1 MQSNV
6 TKPGLFTKLQTS
18 SVAQALKEK
27 ILLKIKSRY
36 RINADFGIMS
46 ITGINSV
53 KIKPVSCHNNARNT
67 VCETGSIQVKFSW
80 YSLLKGRIKFIAI
93 KISDCKI
100 VIDKRDTIPTTTTAK
115 STVVISPQDM
125 IRNFYRSISAR
136 VDAAFGSI
144 PPQVSIE
151 NLEII
156 LSHPKNIQVKI
167 GSLALNKCYYN
178 TAPDPHRQDGR
189 FVPTGISRKLVAEK
203 QLKVDAGDFTMVTH
217 FQTDTPSATITA
229 RQLSLRLSRGKGED
243 TGVSYDLET
252 NTHDLTL
259 HNSQV
264 SNQQAFT
271 CDLGLMLYAKPDT
284 DGFHIDRQSC
294 FHLNNLRFPFYL
306 DHLYREYDIIELGVS
321 LTACQMEDILKSFQD
336 FSTQSLYRSSF
347 SGTFGFL
354 SRLKFEL
361 TSSFKREFEIKLD
374 NNLHILDHGG
384 ADYSYLK
391 HPFVHNVYDRGIA
404 VKSIHL
410 DSSNPF
416 FLPLDKISTDLKKVI
431 ICTEDPHYYTH
442 KGIDSEAI
450 FLAMASNIKSRKLS
464 RGASTITMQVVR
476 NIFLYHGK
484 NFQRK
489 IEEVILT
496 WYLEEVFSIE
506 KDRILEIYLNIIEL
520 GPGIYGVQEAAYFYF
535 DKPANQLTLTES
547 LALAYIIP
555 RPKFFLEALKM
566 NSPKLKKNLA
576 AHIRHNSNVM
586 LKKGIISLEEF
597 ENIQY
602 KIMFAPNLGELNL
615 AEPEAVIAGS

>member
-18 SVAQALKEK
+18 SVAKALKEK
-27 ILLKIKSRY
+27 ILVKIKSRY
-36 RINADFGIMS
+36 RISADLGIIS
-46 ITGINSV
+46 ITGINSI
-53 KIKPVSCHNNARNT
+53 KIKPVSLSNNARNI

-80 YSLLKGRIKFIAI
+80 YSLLKGRVKFIAI

-100 VIDKRDTIPTTTTAK
+100 VIDKRETIPTTTAAK

-125 IRNFYRSISAR
+125 IRNFYKRISTR
-136 VDAAFGSI
+136 IDAAFESI
-144 PPQVSIE
+144 PPQVNIE

-156 LSHPKNIQVKI
+156 LSSPKNVQVKI
-167 GSLALNKCYYN
+167 SSLALNKHYYN
-178 TAPDPHRQDGR
+178 TAPGSHHQDGR
-189 FVPTGISRKLVAEK
+189 FQPKGISRKLVAEK
-203 QLKVDAGDFTMVTH
+203 QLQVDLGNFIMTTNL
-217 FQTDTPSATITA
+217 QTDTPSATVTA
-229 RQLSLRLSRGKGED
+229 KQLAFRLSRGKGEN
-243 TGVSYDLET
+243 TGISYDLET
-252 NTHDLTL
+252 NTHELTL
-259 HNSQV
+259 HNSKV
-264 SNQQAFT
+264 SNQQPFT
-271 CDLGLMLYAKPDT
+271 CDLGLMLYAKADT
-284 DGFHIDRQSC
+284 DGFYIDRQSS
-294 FHLNNLRFPFYL
+294 FHLNNLRFPFYM
-306 DHLYREYDIIELGVS
+306 DHFYRENDIIELGVN
-321 LTACQMEDILKSFQD
+321 LIPCQMEDILKSFQD

-347 SGTFGFL
+347 SGTIGFL
-354 SRLKFEL
+354 SRLRFEL

-374 NNLHILDHGG
+374 NNLRILDHGG

-391 HPFVHNVYDRGIA
+391 QPFVHTVYDGDIV

-410 DSSNPF
+410 DSGNPF
-416 FLPLDKISTDLKKVI
+416 FLPLDKISADLKKVI
-431 ICTEDPHYYTH
+431 ICTEDPHFYTH

-476 NIFLYHGK
+476 NIFLYHRK

-489 IEEVILT
+489 IEEAILT

-566 NSPKLKKNLA
+566 NSPKLKKNLT

-586 LKKGIISLEEF
+586 LKKEIISLEEF

-602 KIMFAPNLGELNL
+602 KITFAPSLGELNL
-615 AEPEAVIAGS
+615 TEAETAIAGS

>member
-6 TKPGLFTKLQTS
+6 TKPGLLTKLQTS
-18 SVAQALKEK
+18 SVARSLKEK

-36 RINADFGIMS
+36 RISADFGIVS
-46 ITGINSV
+46 ITSINSV
-53 KIKPVSCHNNARNT
+53 KIKPVSLYNNARNMI
-67 VCETGSIQVKFSW
+67 CETGSIQVKFSW
-80 YSLLKGRIKFIAI
+80 YSLLKGRIKLISV

-100 VIDKRDTIPTTTTAK
+100 VINKRETIPANTTAK

-125 IRNFYRSISAR
+125 IRNFYKRISTR
-136 VDAAFGSI
+136 VDIAFESI
-144 PPQVSIE
+144 PPQVNIE

-156 LSHPKNIQVKI
+156 LSGHKNVQVKI
-167 GSLALNKCYYN
+167 SSFALNKRYYN
-178 TAPDPHRQDGR
+178 TAPGSHQDGR
-189 FVPTGISRKLVAEK
+189 FQPKGIARKLVAEK
-203 QLKVDAGDFTMVTH
+203 QLTVDVGNFTMVADL
-217 FQTDTPSATITA
+217 QTDTPSTTVTA
-229 RQLSLRLSRGKGED
+229 KQLTFRLSRGKDENNGI
-243 TGVSYDLET
+243 SYDLET

-259 HNSQV
+259 HNSKV

-271 CDLGLMLYAKPDT
+271 CDLGLMLYAKPDSE
-284 DGFHIDRQSC
+284 GFHIDRQSC

-306 DHLYREYDIIELGVS
+306 DHFYRENDIIELGVNLVS
-321 LTACQMEDILKSFQD
+321 CQMEDILKSFQD
-336 FSTQSLYRSSF
+336 FTTQSLYRSSF
-347 SGTFGFL
+347 SGTLGFF
-354 SRLKFEL
+354 SRLRFEL
-361 TSSFKREFEIKLD
+361 TNSFKREFEIKLD
-374 NNLHILDHGG
+374 NNLRILDHGG

-391 HPFVHNVYDRGIA
+391 QPFVHNVYDGDIA
-404 VKSIHL
+404 VKSINL
-410 DSSNPF
+410 DSGNSF
-416 FLPLDKISTDLKKVI
+416 FLPLDKISADLKKVI

-476 NIFLYHGK
+476 NLFLYHRK

-496 WYLEEVFSIE
+496 WYLEEVFSIG

-566 NSPKLKKNLA
+566 NSPKLRKNLT
-576 AHIRHNSNVM
+576 AHILHNSKVM
-586 LKKGIISLEEF
+586 LKKDIISLEEF

-602 KIMFAPNLGELNL
+602 KITFAPSLGELNL
-615 AEPEAVIAGS
+615 TEAEAAITGS